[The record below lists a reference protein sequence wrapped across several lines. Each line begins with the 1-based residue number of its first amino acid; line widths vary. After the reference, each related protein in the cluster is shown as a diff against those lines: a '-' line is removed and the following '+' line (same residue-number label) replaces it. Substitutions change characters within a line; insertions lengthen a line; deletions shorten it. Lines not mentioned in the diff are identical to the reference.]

1 MRRNTAA
8 PAPCC
13 TFFTQSRIIENA
25 ADITPRKTMRTAL
38 LIAIALLASSSEADA
53 QAQEAI
59 ARGEIQFQ
67 WGAKIPLRDGVEL
80 NATVYRPHAQ
90 KDALPCIFTLTPY
103 ISASYHDRAMYFAGN
118 AYVFATVDAR
128 GRGNSGGEFMPLLQE
143 ANDGHDVVQWF
154 AKQPYCN
161 GKVSMWGGSYAGY
174 NQWATA
180 KEFPP
185 ALASIVPVASPK
197 PGVDFPMRNNMFY
210 SYGMTWL
217 TLVSGRAAQES
228 IFGDS
233 DFWGALFRRWYV
245 SHAPFNT
252 LDRVVGNPS
261 PIFQTWLSY
270 PMRGAYWDSYSPTS
284 AQYARID
291 LPILS
296 VTGQYD
302 GDQPGAMALYKD
314 HMLYGTAAAK
324 QKHFLIIGP
333 WDHAGTRTPRA
344 EFGGLTFGP
353 ASLIDMNALH
363 KAWYDWTLKGATK
376 PDFLKDRV
384 AWYMAGEEAWR
395 YSPSLDAVTAR
406 TQIWHLDSTDSKAND
421 IFASGVLLDRRPGSG
436 KPDSY
441 VSDPLDTSSL
451 AVEDLPDVAGGWV
464 DQRSLLINDS
474 QLVYHTPA
482 FTRDMDLAG
491 FFKFTAYIEIDQVDT
506 DFQVGIYEIKP
517 DGSSITLTGD
527 MKRARYRKDLRN
539 AELVKPGS
547 IERYDF
553 DSFDFIARRIPK
565 GSRLRLVIGP
575 VNSMYAEKNYNAGGV
590 VAAESGA
597 DAKTV
602 RVTLHHA
609 TRYPSALTLPIAAP
623 SSVAAP
629 TSMPN

>member
-1 MRRNTAA
+1 
-8 PAPCC
+8 
-13 TFFTQSRIIENA
+13 
-25 ADITPRKTMRTAL
+25 MRTAF
-38 LIAIALLASSSEADA
+38 LIAFALSATVTAADA
-53 QAQEAI
+53 RAQDASK
-59 ARGEIQFQ
+59 RTEIQFQ
-67 WGAKIPLRDGVEL
+67 WGTKIPLRDGVEL

-90 KDALPCIFTLTPY
+90 NDPLPCVFTLTPY
-103 ISASYHDRAMYFAGN
+103 ISASYHDRAMYFAANG
-118 AYVFATVDAR
+118 YVFATVDAR
-128 GRGNSGGEFMPLLQE
+128 GRGNSGGEFTPLLQE
-143 ANDGHDVVQWF
+143 AKDGHDVVQWF

-161 GKVSMWGGSYAGY
+161 GKVTMWGGSYAGY

-185 ALASIVPVASPK
+185 ALATIVPVASPK

-217 TLVSGRAAQES
+217 TLVSGRAGQES

-233 DFWGALFRRWYV
+233 DFWGAQFRRWYV

-252 LDRVVGNPS
+252 LDSVVGNPS
-261 PIFQTWLSY
+261 PIFQTWLSH

-284 AQYARID
+284 EQYARID

-296 VTGQYD
+296 ITGQYD
-302 GDQPGAMALYKD
+302 GDQPGAMALYKE
-314 HMLYGTAAAK
+314 HMLYGTAEAK

-333 WDHAGTRTPRA
+333 WDHPGTRTPRA
-344 EFGGLTFGP
+344 EFGGLKFGP
-353 ASLIDMNALH
+353 ASVIDMNALH
-363 KAWYDWTLKGATK
+363 KAWYDWTLKGGTK
-376 PDFLKDRV
+376 PEFLKDRV

-441 VSDPLDTSSL
+441 VSDPLDTASL

-464 DQRSLLINDS
+464 DQRSLLIDDR

-527 MKRARYRKDLRN
+527 MKRARYREDLRK
-539 AELVKPGS
+539 AELVKPGT

-590 VAAESGA
+590 VAAESAA

-609 TRYPSALTLPIAAP
+609 TRYPSALTLPIAAK
-623 SSVAAP
+623 SSAAVP
-629 TSMPN
+629 TSN